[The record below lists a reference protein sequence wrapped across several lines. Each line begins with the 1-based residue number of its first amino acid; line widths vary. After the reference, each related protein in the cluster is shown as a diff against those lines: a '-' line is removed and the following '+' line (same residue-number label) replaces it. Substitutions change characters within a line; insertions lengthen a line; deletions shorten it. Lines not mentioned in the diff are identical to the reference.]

1 MNKTILTAASGVGQ
15 SHRRRPAI
23 GVLGTYPPT
32 ICGHATFSAALA
44 DGLSANE
51 ADVRVVRVSDG
62 SATSDAR
69 VVGELINGSPSSV
82 AAGWELLNQNDIA
95 LIHHEDDL
103 YGAGDGDD
111 VLDILAGLRIPSI
124 VVAHTV
130 LTHPSARQ
138 RSMLQQIAALAGQV
152 VVSSRGASER
162 LHLDYGVDRA
172 KITTIAHGA
181 TICRRTTARR
191 MARPTLVTW
200 GLLRPGKGVERVI
213 DAMVSLRDLPG
224 NPRYLIV
231 GQTHPKF
238 RDLHGETYREALVE
252 QVRSSGVAG
261 SVTFDAS
268 YKTSAALNELAQ
280 TSTAVVLPYDS
291 ADQLTSGVLVDAIAC
306 GRPVIATAFPHAV
319 ELLGGGAG
327 IVVDPDDPEALPRA
341 LHRVVTDPY
350 LAGSMAAEARRLAP
364 TMGWPVVARE
374 YLALAQRL
382 IAQRSLFV

>member
-1 MNKTILTAASGVGQ
+1 MNKTNFAAASGVAH

-23 GVLGTYPPT
+23 GVLGTFPPT
-32 ICGHATFSAALA
+32 IYGHATFSAALA

-51 ADVRVVRVSDG
+51 AEVRVVRVSDG
-62 SATSDAR
+62 SATSDPR

-138 RSMLQQIAALAGQV
+138 RSMLQQIAARAAQV
-152 VVSSRGASER
+152 VVLSGAASER
-162 LHLDYGVDRA
+162 LRLDYGVDRT

-191 MARPTLVTW
+191 MTRPTLLTW

-238 RDLHGETYREALVE
+238 RALHGEAYREALVE

-261 SVTFDAS
+261 SVTFDAN
-268 YKTSAALNELAQ
+268 YQASAALNALAQ

-327 IVVDPDDPEALPRA
+327 IVVDPDDPDALPRA

-374 YLALAQRL
+374 YLTLAQRL